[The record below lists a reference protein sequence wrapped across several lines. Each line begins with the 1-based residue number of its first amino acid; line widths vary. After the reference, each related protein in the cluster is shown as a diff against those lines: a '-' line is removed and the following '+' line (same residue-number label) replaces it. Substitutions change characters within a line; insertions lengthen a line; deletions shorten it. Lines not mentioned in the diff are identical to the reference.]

1 MGSKKATITNP
12 ILQWMDYLNT
22 AKNRLLKMC
31 IIDMTIYCIFIIVYF
46 ILSLIICDIKGTVKL
61 C

>member
-1 MGSKKATITNP
+1 
-12 ILQWMDYLNT
+12 
-22 AKNRLLKMC
+22 MC